1 MSMGV
6 FRTGRDVSTLFAFKS
21 GRILQNSGE
30 AKICGITGSGKIEE
44 CRNTNI
50 ELH

>member
-21 GRILQNSGE
+21 GRSF
-30 AKICGITGSGKIEE
+30 AKFRGGKNLWDYRIRKE
-44 CRNTNI
+44 RRM
-50 ELH
+50 